1 MWESWLS
8 GKGLRALS
16 LPFIRSP
23 DLAGSVSTLS
33 PGTGLG
39 PLSPEPG
46 LNRGEEVADKG
57 SFVHPDPAAANS
69 SGAQSLLGPA
79 QPCVCVLGGV
89 YPPVAMGDP
98 DSILGTLSGVP
109 TVTPE
114 HL

>member
-16 LPFIRSP
+16 LLLIGSP

-57 SFVHPDPAAANS
+57 SFVHP
-69 SGAQSLLGPA
+69 GWAQILQLPTPLGLRIFLD
-79 QPCVCVLGGV
+79 QPSHVCVCWGV
-89 YPPVAMGDP
+89 FIPQLPWETQILYWALSPV
-98 DSILGTLSGVP
+98 SRQ
-109 TVTPE
+109 
-114 HL
+114 